1 MAPPSNAGILQ
12 TCAGCDVV
20 LGHLPTGDNFSI
32 LRGSEILS
40 DIVANGQRELKIGHV
55 PVSNLRDARRIA
67 DLLNSN

>member
-1 MAPPSNAGILQ
+1 MATPSNAEILQ

-20 LGHLPTGDNFSI
+20 LGHLPGGDDFSI

-40 DIVANGQRELKIGHV
+40 DIIANGERKLKIGHV
-55 PVSNLRDARRIA
+55 PISDLSDARRIT

>member
-1 MAPPSNAGILQ
+1 MATPSVADVLK

-20 LGHLPTGDNFSI
+20 LGHLPGGENFSI

-40 DIVANGQRELKIGHV
+40 DIIANGQRELKIGHV